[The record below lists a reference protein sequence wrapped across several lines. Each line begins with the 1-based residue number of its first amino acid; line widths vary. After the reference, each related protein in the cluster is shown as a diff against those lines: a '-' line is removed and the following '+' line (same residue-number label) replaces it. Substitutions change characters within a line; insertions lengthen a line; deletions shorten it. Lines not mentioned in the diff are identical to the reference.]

1 MIDTDHPAEPG
12 AVAQRFVSSYSV
24 LLREVQAAGL
34 MGRRRGHYFWRIGT
48 LVAMLAGICAA
59 FAWLGDSWF
68 QLILAG
74 LLAVAM
80 SQIGFVAH
88 DATHRQI
95 FASRAWNEW
104 TARILGSVGI
114 GLSYNWWNSKHSRH
128 HSGPNQ
134 VGKDPD
140 IAPGVVA
147 FTTEAA
153 QAKQGRARRWVEHQ
167 GWYFMPL
174 LLLEGL
180 HLHIS
185 SVLSLVHEQNAKHR
199 WVELTLIALRLG
211 GYVAVVLIFLPL
223 GKASAF
229 LALQLGIFGLLLG
242 GSFAPNHIGMP
253 IVARGMN
260 LDFLRRQVLM
270 SRNIRG
276 GRAMDIAMGG
286 LNRQIEHHLFPSMPR
301 PNLRRATPIVRR
313 YCEANGVLYTET
325 SMFQAYRTI
334 IGYLN
339 RVGLSA
345 RRTVQCPL
353 ASQLR

>member
-1 MIDTDHPAEPG
+1 MIDTDAPVEPG
-12 AVAQRFVSSYSV
+12 TAQQRFASSYTV
-24 LLREVQAAGL
+24 LLREVQEAGL
-34 MGRRRGHYFWRIGT
+34 MGRRRGHYIMRIGS
-48 LVAMLAGICAA
+48 LVALMIGIWAV
-59 FAWLGDSWF
+59 FAWLGNSWF
-68 QLILAG
+68 QLILAA

-80 SQIGFVAH
+80 SQMGFVAH
-88 DATHRQI
+88 DAAHRQV
-95 FASRAWNEW
+95 FASRHWNEW
-104 TARILGSVGI
+104 TARMIGAVGV

-140 IAPGVVA
+140 IAPGVVS

-153 QAKQGRARRWVEHQ
+153 QAKQGRARQWVEHQ
-167 GWYFMPL
+167 GWYFVPL

-185 SVLSLVHEQNAKHR
+185 SMISLVREQGAKHR
-199 WVELTLIALRLG
+199 WLELTLIGLRLG
-211 GYVAVVLIFLPL
+211 GYVAVLLLVLPL
-223 GKASAF
+223 GKAAAF
-229 LALQLGIFGLLLG
+229 LGLQLGVFGLLLG

-253 IVARGMN
+253 IVPRGMN
-260 LDFLRRQVLM
+260 VDFLRRQVLM

-313 YCEANGVLYTET
+313 YCEANNVLYTET
-325 SMFQAYRTI
+325 SMIQAYKTI

-345 RRTVQCPL
+345 RRIVTCPL

>member
-1 MIDTDHPAEPG
+1 MTDTDQPADAG
-12 AVAQRFVSSYSV
+12 GVQQRFASSYSA
-24 LLREVQAAGL
+24 LLGEVEAACL
-34 MGRRRGHYFWRIGT
+34 MGRRRGHYFWRIGALT
-48 LVAMLAGICAA
+48 ALLAGIWTA

-88 DATHRQI
+88 EATHRQI
-95 FASRAWNEW
+95 FASRGWNEW
-104 TARILGSVGI
+104 TARILGAVGV
-114 GLSYNWWNSKHSRH
+114 GLSYNWWNNKHSRH

-140 IAPGVVA
+140 IAPGVIS

-153 QAKQGRARRWVEHQ
+153 QAKQGRARKWVEHQ

-185 SVLSLVHEQNAKHR
+185 SVLTLVHEQNAKHR
-199 WVELTLIALRLG
+199 WVELGLIALRLG
-211 GYVAVVLIFLPL
+211 GYVAVLLIFLPL

-229 LALQLGIFGLLLG
+229 LGVQLGAFGLLLG
-242 GSFAPNHIGMP
+242 GAFAPNHIGMP
-253 IVARGMN
+253 IVARGIN

-286 LNRQIEHHLFPSMPR
+286 LNRQIEHHLFPSMAR

-325 SMFQAYRTI
+325 TMFQAYRTI

>member
-1 MIDTDHPAEPG
+1 MIDSDRPAEPG
-12 AVAQRFVSSYSV
+12 TVQQRFGSSYSV

-34 MGRRRGHYFWRIGT
+34 MGRRRGYYLWRIAILIALLGGIGT
-48 LVAMLAGICAA
+48 A

-80 SQIGFVAH
+80 SQIGFLAH
-88 DATHRQI
+88 DATHRQV
-95 FASRAWNEW
+95 FASKAWNEW
-104 TARILGSVGI
+104 TARILGSVGV

-128 HSGPNQ
+128 HNSPNQ

-140 IAPGVVA
+140 IAPGVVS

-153 QAKQGRARRWVEHQ
+153 QGKRGAALRWVQYQ
-167 GWYFMPL
+167 GWYFVPL

-199 WVELTLIALRLG
+199 WVELSLISLRLG
-211 GYVAVVLIFLPL
+211 GYVAVLLIFLPV

-229 LALQLGIFGLLLG
+229 LALQLGVFGLLLG
-242 GSFAPNHIGMP
+242 GAFAPNHIGMP
-253 IVARGMN
+253 IVPRGIN

-301 PNLRRATPIVRR
+301 PNLRRATPMVRR
-313 YCEANGVLYTET
+313 YCEANDVLYTET
-325 SMFQAYRTI
+325 GLIQAYRI
-334 IGYLN
+334 VIRYLDQ
-339 RVGLSA
+339 VGLSA
-345 RRTVQCPL
+345 RRSVQCPL